1 MILTENG
8 LEVGSKAE
16 PVCFSQYQMS
26 YVLSESA
33 TTSLSRITDK
43 SKPSKPQRIIADANL
58 MMVEWDPQNQ
68 ELTPWT
74 AELDIS
80 TEWYPWDYDAS
91 PPVLPELC
99 EKDAVR
105 AVAQIYLPITAVLFC
120 VLGVLG
126 NGILLL
132 VRVRYHTVQ
141 TLGDILLLNLAISD
155 LLLLLTLPVGVAGMV
170 SSWHLGTAVCQVLQ
184 GFHALN
190 FYSGF
195 LFLMGLTLDRY
206 IAIVRAPITYRFLRP
221 AANHWGTLSSWMIW
235 LFSLALALPH
245 FLYAHVEDHGGFQLC
260 RVAIIT
266 ATVKLIQV
274 ALGFVLPFV
283 IMVACYVTIAR
294 TLLSSP
300 CAQSRKALWL
310 ILALVFLF
318 LALQLPYA
326 LLTLLD
332 TADLM
337 SQRASSCKIILHRDL
352 ALLITSGFA
361 VARCCLNPILH
372 VFLGVRFRKD
382 IQRLKRDAG
391 WMGCWVCC
399 GEKPRRSRSR
409 QISFS
414 TQSRKNIRN
423 PMRT

>member
-1 MILTENG
+1 M
-8 LEVGSKAE
+8 
-16 PVCFSQYQMS
+16 
-26 YVLSESA
+26 
-33 TTSLSRITDK
+33 
-43 SKPSKPQRIIADANL
+43 
-58 MMVEWDPQNQ
+58 Q
-68 ELTPWT
+68 ELTPWPT
-74 AELDIS
+74 ELDVS
-80 TEWYPWDYDAS
+80 TEWYPWDNDVS

-99 EKDAVR
+99 EKEAIR
-105 AVAQIYLPITAVLFC
+105 AVAQIYLPITATLFC

-141 TLGDILLLNLAISD
+141 SLGDILLLHLAVSD
-155 LLLLLTLPVGVAGMV
+155 LLLLLTLPMGVIGMT
-170 SSWHLGTAVCQVLQ
+170 SSWHLGTAICQVLQ

-206 IAIVRAPITYRFLRP
+206 VAIVRAPITHRFLHP
-221 AANHWGTLSSWMIW
+221 AANHWGTLTSCLIW
-235 LFSLALALPH
+235 LFSVALALPH
-245 FLYAHVEDHGGFQLC
+245 FLYTQVEDHRGVQLC
-260 RVAIIT
+260 RVMVIT
-266 ATVKLIQV
+266 ATVKLVQV
-274 ALGFVLPFV
+274 ALGFVLPFAV
-283 IMVACYVTIAR
+283 MVACYATIAR

-310 ILALVFLF
+310 ILAMVVLF

-337 SQRASSCKIILHRDL
+337 SQRASSCKAIFHRDL

-382 IQRLKRDAG
+382 IQRLRRDVG
-391 WMGCWVCC
+391 CLGCWICC
-399 GEKPRRSRSR
+399 GGKPRNSSR

-414 TQSRKNIRN
+414 THPERISGIL
-423 PMRT
+423 